1 MPMTAGGAR
10 RRGLGM
16 GLSALLASGGDLV
29 DAADRPASQPIPID
43 LLAPSPLQPR
53 RRFTEA
59 ALDALAQSIRE
70 RGILQPLLLRPAPG
84 GDPPYEIVAGERR
97 WRAAQRAGLHEV
109 PAIVRDM
116 ADALALELALVEN
129 LQRQDLSA
137 IEEAEAFRRLV
148 DEFGHT
154 HDAIASALGRS
165 RSHIANTMR
174 LLALPEPIRAMV
186 EDGSLTAGHARALLG
201 IADAERLALQIVVK
215 GLNVRQAEALARR
228 ATAARRGPRAVDPNL
243 VMVERDLANRLG
255 LRVAIRPS
263 GRGGS
268 VTLRYSRAEQLEAL
282 LRRLA

>member
-1 MPMTAGGAR
+1 MTAGGAR

-16 GLSALLASGGDLV
+16 GLSALLGSGGDLV
-29 DAADRPASQPIPID
+29 DSADRPASQPIPID
-43 LLAPSPLQPR
+43 FLAPSPLQPR

-70 RGILQPLLLRPAPG
+70 RGILQPLLLRPAPA

-116 ADALALELALVEN
+116 ADAEALELALVEN

-201 IADAERLALQIVVK
+201 VADAERLALQIVVK

-228 ATAARRGPRAVDPNL
+228 ATATRRGPRAVDPNL

-268 VTLRYSRAEQLEAL
+268 LILRYSRAEQLEAL